1 MRSIKQ
7 KLLWERK
14 YANIRAALW
23 HPVIPAKAGIQ
34 FWFATP
40 HRPFKSALGSRFRGN
55 DVGRR
60 CGRDTLG
67 GPAKAGTVSD

>member
-34 FWFATP
+34 FWFLHGTPGLFQKHSGFPLSRERRWAT
-40 HRPFKSALGSRFRGN
+40 LW
-55 DVGRR
+55 
-60 CGRDTLG
+60 T
-67 GPAKAGTVSD
+67 